1 MRRLRRVLEG
11 MNGGIGLVCLVR
23 KKLKSWCRHANK
35 AIRAIFSDWQTT
47 Q

>member
-11 MNGGIGLVCLVR
+11 MNSGIALVCLVR
-23 KKLKSWCRHANK
+23 KELKSWYRHANK
-35 AIRAIFSDWQTT
+35 AIRPIFSHWQSK